1 MKINILAFGQ
11 IEEIIG
17 SNQITLT
24 EISDTEVLKN
34 KLSEKF
40 PGIDYIPYTISI
52 NKTIIQTK
60 MALKDGDEVALL
72 PPFSG
77 G

>member
-1 MKINILAFGQ
+1 MKIIILAFGQ

-17 SNQITLT
+17 SNHITLS
-24 EISDTEVLKN
+24 EITDTEALKS
-34 KLSEKF
+34 KLSKDFQE
-40 PGIDYIPYTISI
+40 IDHIPYSISV
-52 NKTIIQTK
+52 NKNIVSHNHK
-60 MALKDGDEVALL
+60 LEDGDEVALL

>member
-17 SNQITLT
+17 SNHITLT

-34 KLSEKF
+34 KLSEEF
-40 PGIDYIPYTISI
+40 PRINTIPYSISVNKNII
-52 NKTIIQTK
+52 NGNHK
-60 MALKDGDEVALL
+60 LEDGDEVALL

>member
-1 MKINILAFGQ
+1 MEINILAFGQ

-24 EISDTEVLKN
+24 DVLDTESLKK
-34 KLSEKF
+34 KLTDSYSE
-40 PGIDYIPYTISI
+40 IVTIPYSISVNKNII
-52 NKTIIQTK
+52 NGNHK
-60 MALKDGDEVALL
+60 LEDGDEVALL

>member
-17 SNQITLT
+17 SNPITLT

-40 PGIDYIPYTISI
+40 PEIDHIPYSISI

-60 MALKDGDEVALL
+60 QTLKDGDEVALL

>member
-11 IEEIIG
+11 IGEIIG
-17 SNQITLT
+17 SNHITLT

-40 PGIDYIPYTISI
+40 PEIDHITFSISI

-60 MALKDGDEVALL
+60 KTLKDGDEVALL

>member
-1 MKINILAFGQ
+1 MEINILAFGQ

-17 SNQITLT
+17 KDSFTL
-24 EISDTEVLKN
+24 SDVRDTEALKS
-34 KLSEKF
+34 KLSDLYPEMNR
-40 PGIDYIPYTISI
+40 IPYSISVNKNII
-52 NKTIIQTK
+52 NGNHT
-60 MALKDGDEVALL
+60 LENGDEVALL

>member
-1 MKINILAFGQ
+1 MEINILAFGQ

-17 SNQITLT
+17 SNHITLS
-24 EISDTEVLKN
+24 EVSDTEALKI
-34 KLSEKF
+34 KLSKDF
-40 PGIDYIPYTISI
+40 PEINTIPYSISVNKNII
-52 NKTIIQTK
+52 NGYHK
-60 MALKDGDEVALL
+60 LEDGDEVALL